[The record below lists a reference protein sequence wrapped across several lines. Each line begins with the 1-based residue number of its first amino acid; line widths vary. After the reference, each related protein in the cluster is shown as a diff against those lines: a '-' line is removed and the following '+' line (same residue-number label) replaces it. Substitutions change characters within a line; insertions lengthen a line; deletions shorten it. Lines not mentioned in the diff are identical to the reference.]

1 MKEKITAGLLR
12 NTSCMSGSEKNKD
25 KQEAFKKVRTWVEN
39 NNNIFTLPSR
49 LQEFNYELIPNSQKS
64 INNII

>member
-39 NNNIFTLPSR
+39 NNIFTLPSR
-49 LQEFNYELIPNSQKS
+49 LQEFIYELIPNSQKS